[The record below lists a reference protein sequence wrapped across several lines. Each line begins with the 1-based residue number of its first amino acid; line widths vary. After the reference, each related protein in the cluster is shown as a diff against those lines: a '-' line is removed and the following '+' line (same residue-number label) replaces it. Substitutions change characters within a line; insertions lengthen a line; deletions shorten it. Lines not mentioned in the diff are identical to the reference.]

1 MVFRGAEQLVRR
13 KAPDDMPAPGEA
25 LEAVRVGYKQGME
38 AGLAYE
44 REAAGRLA
52 LSPACRNLIGLFF
65 EREARRKLPAEL
77 RGVAP
82 RDVQR
87 VGVVG
92 AGTMGAGVIQLAALR
107 GAQVVVQEVSAEAL
121 GAGLV
126 KIKELF
132 DKAVDRG
139 VLTEADAARAFP
151 AITGTLTWERFDQ
164 VDVVVEAALEDLTAK
179 KKIFQELAART
190 KPDAVLATNT
200 SSLSVALLQEGV
212 AHPER
217 VAGLHFFNPVH
228 KMQLVEV
235 ARAPATDDDALA
247 TLAQWA
253 IKLGKLP
260 VLVRDSPGLVVN
272 RVLMPY
278 LNEAVLLVAGGLKIG
293 QIDETMRHFGMPMGP
308 LQLLDQIG
316 LDVAAQVAQ
325 AMQPVLAGRF
335 APNPAF
341 ELMTAK
347 GWFGQKSGKGF
358 YDHQTK
364 RPTPNVLAQNLLQSE
379 VPSAASPLDAA
390 LPTAVRLHEA
400 RERMVLLRRH
410 RGGRR
415 DAGRGAGVRQRLGAA
430 PRGAAALR
438 GAARRRRGGA
448 GAG

>member
-1 MVFRGAEQLVRR
+1 
-13 KAPDDMPAPGEA
+13 
-25 LEAVRVGYKQGME
+25 
-38 AGLAYE
+38 
-44 REAAGRLA
+44 
-52 LSPACRNLIGLFF
+52 
-65 EREARRKLPAEL
+65 
-77 RGVAP
+77 
-82 RDVQR
+82 
-87 VGVVG
+87 
-92 AGTMGAGVIQLAALR
+92 
-107 GAQVVVQEVSAEAL
+107 
-121 GAGLV
+121 
-126 KIKELF
+126 
-132 DKAVDRG
+132 
-139 VLTEADAARAFP
+139 
-151 AITGTLTWERFDQ
+151 
-164 VDVVVEAALEDLTAK
+164 VVVEAAVEDLTAK

-217 VAGLHFFNPVH
+217 VAGQHFFNPVH

-235 ARAPATDDDALA
+235 ARAPATDDATLA

-278 LNEAVLLVAGGLKIG
+278 LNEAVLLVAGGLQIG
-293 QIDETMRHFGMPMGP
+293 QIDEAMRHFGMPMGP

-341 ELMTAK
+341 ELMTEK

-390 LPTAVRLHEA
+390 LPVAVRLREA
-400 RERMVLLRRH
+400 RERMVLPMVNEAALVLADGIVADAGTLDVALVFGSGWAPH
-410 RGGRR
+410 RGGPLHY
-415 DAGRGAGVRQRLGAA
+415 AEQRGVAGVVQALADLAA
-430 PRGAAALR
+430 RHGPRFQPCAALK
-438 GAARRRRGGA
+438 
-448 GAG
+448 